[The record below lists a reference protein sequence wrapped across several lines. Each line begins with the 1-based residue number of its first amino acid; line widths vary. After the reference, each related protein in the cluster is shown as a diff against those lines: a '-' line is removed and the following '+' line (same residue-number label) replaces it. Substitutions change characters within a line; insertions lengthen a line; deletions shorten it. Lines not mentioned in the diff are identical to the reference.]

1 MRISEI
7 KKAIDKELCEKYQ
20 FLLGEVG
27 GKVLMTR
34 GGWKEGKLKAAIDI
48 SFEYEPTA
56 EEKQW
61 QLSSPEIE

>member
-1 MRISEI
+1 
-7 KKAIDKELCEKYQ
+7 
-20 FLLGEVG
+20 
-27 GKVLMTR
+27 MTR